1 MWLKGFAQVVDMT
14 IANVFY
20 TKIFNDEEEED
31 GEPFV
36 APKARGGGGLVEP
49 SFIEA
54 IFEELVDEHASL
66 R

>member
-54 IFEELVDEHASL
+54 IF
-66 R
+66 